1 MVAALQAEM
10 NDSSKL
16 LRLSLH
22 DVLSAERRRR
32 ISDDPDHARWQ
43 RCERRGER
51 CAVTALGICS
61 NTPLAREHHSDEHL
75 EPLHAD
81 ATVKLPTAAFVAVLR
96 ACRGVCA
103 CVRVSA

>member
-16 LRLSLH
+16 LRWSLH
-22 DVLSAERRRR
+22 DVLSAERRCR
-32 ISDDPDHARWQ
+32 ISDDLDHARWQ

-51 CAVTALGICS
+51 CAVTALGNS
-61 NTPLAREHHSDEHL
+61 SYTPLAREHHGDEHL
-75 EPLHAD
+75 EPLNAD
-81 ATVKLPTAAFVAVLR
+81 ATAKLPTAAFVAVSR
-96 ACRGVCA
+96 ACRGMCA